1 MPVVPDSVTR
11 TTIQHLRDE
20 RDLHHSGNPNPAYP
34 SERGW
39 QQPRRAGAP
48 SEASMNKQNSM
59 IHPAANEQSE
69 PIELSE
75 LSELSEQQLDNVTGG
90 TKASL
95 NLSSHCC
102 TGKHIPTAVIAM
114 RG

>member
-1 MPVVPDSVTR
+1 
-11 TTIQHLRDE
+11 
-20 RDLHHSGNPNPAYP
+20 
-34 SERGW
+34 
-39 QQPRRAGAP
+39 
-48 SEASMNKQNSM
+48 MNKQNSM
-59 IHPAANEQSE
+59 IHPAANEQSK
-69 PIELSE
+69 PI
-75 LSELSEQQLDNVTGG
+75 ELSEQQLDNVTGG